1 MSNKDFVYLDFRK
14 KLVYYGKNYNISD
27 CVPATIVERE
37 AFITHFYSKG
47 IKECT
52 FKQLKQYV
60 NFHGTRK
67 QGRIY
72 AIIPI
77 TDQYIYLKLVEK
89 HKDFQRAIDDYITE
103 SFGRKRDNI
112 IKNKAK
118 FVAKHGLKLFLKTIE
133 NEMEKIFDDNTFL

>member
-1 MSNKDFVYLDFRK
+1 MSNKGFVYLDFRNK
-14 KLVYYGKNYNISD
+14 VVYFANEKRDLMDS
-27 CVPATIVERE
+27 VPATIAERE

-67 QGRIY
+67 QGRVY
-72 AIIPI
+72 ATIQI
-77 TDQYIYLKLVEK
+77 TDEHLYLKLMRKNEK
-89 HKDFQRAIDDYITE
+89 NLQSAIDDFVRE
-103 SFGRKRDNI
+103 SFGRKQDNI

-118 FVAKHGLKLFLKTIE
+118 FVAKHALKLFLKSVE
-133 NEMEKIFDDNTFL
+133 NEMEKIFDE

>member
-1 MSNKDFVYLDFRK
+1 MSNKGFVYLDFRK
-14 KLVYYGKNYNISD
+14 KLVYYGENYNISD
-27 CVPATIVERE
+27 CVPATIAERE
-37 AFITHFYSKG
+37 AFIAHFYSKG

-72 AIIPI
+72 ATIHI
-77 TDQYIYLKLVEK
+77 TDKHIYLKLMRKNEK
-89 HKDFQRAIDDYITE
+89 NLLSAIDDFIIE
-103 SFGRKRDNI
+103 SYGKQQNDV

-118 FVAKHGLKLFLKTIE
+118 FVAKHAIKSFLKTIE
-133 NEMEKIFDDNTFL
+133 NEMEKVFND